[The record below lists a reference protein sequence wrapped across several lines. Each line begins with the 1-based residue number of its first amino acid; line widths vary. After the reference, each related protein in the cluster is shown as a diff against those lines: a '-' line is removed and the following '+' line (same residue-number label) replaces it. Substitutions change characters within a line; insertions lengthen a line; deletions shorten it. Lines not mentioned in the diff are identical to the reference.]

1 MPKPPNPE
9 LLQNI
14 EELVVRQVNQNGLE
28 SLSMRHIAS
37 EANITATTLYY
48 YYDSKEKLVEVARMA
63 AQKNIFDYVSN
74 EVNQKIKLRKKLEN
88 FINAFIDWGVKYPN
102 LFSMIFDRQKDNK
115 SFEQFESKFQIYL
128 LAHEII
134 YQGTEQK
141 EFRCDDAGKA
151 AGLCISCL
159 CGIVNFYMN
168 KIIPGYY
175 DNDIEG
181 LKSEAVQLLINRYL
195 RKKKK

>member
-1 MPKPPNPE
+1 MPKPSNPE
-9 LLQNI
+9 LIQNI
-14 EELVVRQVNQNGLE
+14 EELVVQQVNQHGLD

-48 YYDSKEKLVEVARMA
+48 YYDSKEKLVEVVRMI

-74 EVNQKIKLRKKLEN
+74 EVNQKIKPRKKLEI
-88 FINAFIDWGVKYPN
+88 FIHAFIDWGVKNPN
-102 LFSMIFDRQKDNK
+102 LFDLIFDRQKKNN

-134 YQGTEQK
+134 YLGTEQK

-151 AGLCISCL
+151 ASICIASL
-159 CGIVNFYMN
+159 FGIVNFYLN
-168 KIIPGYY
+168 KLIPGYY
-175 DNDIEG
+175 DHDIES
-181 LKSEAVQLLINRYL
+181 LKFEAVQLLVNKYL